1 MRFIVTTFHSATELI
16 CNNAYDTHD
25 TAKHII
31 IIMLIHIPYQ
41 GYTEDSYVIQFISG
55 IHQ

>member
-1 MRFIVTTFHSATELI
+1 MRFTVTTFDSVTELI

-25 TAKHII
+25 TAKHI

-41 GYTEDSYVIQFISG
+41 GYTEDSYVIQFIPG